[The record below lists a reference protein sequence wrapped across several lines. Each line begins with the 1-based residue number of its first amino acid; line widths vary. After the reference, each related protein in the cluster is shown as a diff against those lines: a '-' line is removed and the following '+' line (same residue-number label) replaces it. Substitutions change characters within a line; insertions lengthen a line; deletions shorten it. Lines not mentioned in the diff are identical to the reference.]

1 MPLDQQLGRR
11 PRGWLILNRA
21 SAAIVFQATARGK
34 TSGATPFQSRYIPEI
49 LATTPGRILPAEMK
63 KVAWGL
69 AVGVVAVPLAF
80 LGRATATRGP
90 EEAPGGEVV
99 RVTRRTIASSVKAT
113 GVVKPR
119 IGAEVRV
126 GSRVSGVVARLHV
139 QIGETVA
146 RGQLLA
152 ELETR
157 ELVAR
162 RDQAQAALAAADA
175 TLQYARSALARQRAL
190 ATADLLSAA
199 DLDVAERSRGV
210 AEQQS
215 AEAAANLDFARTQLG
230 YSRIWAPIGGI
241 VASVATQEGETV
253 AASLAAP
260 TFVTLVDLAR
270 LEVWAYVDETDIGR
284 IARGQ
289 RARFTVDTYPDHEFE
304 GRVTAVYP
312 QAEIRDNVVN
322 YVTVVTFDPPR
333 DRTLRPEMT
342 TTVRIAIDTRENVLA
357 VPRRA
362 VRREQGRTFV
372 LTPARE
378 KRWVT
383 AGSRDEADTE
393 IVAGLREGDEVL
405 VGDSGGPAKDAH

>member
-1 MPLDQQLGRR
+1 
-11 PRGWLILNRA
+11 
-21 SAAIVFQATARGK
+21 
-34 TSGATPFQSRYIPEI
+34 
-49 LATTPGRILPAEMK
+49 MK

-69 AVGVVAVPLAF
+69 AVGVVAVPLAL
-80 LGRATATRGP
+80 LGRAAAKRGP

-99 RVTRRTIASSVKAT
+99 RVTRRTLGSSVKAT

-119 IGAEVRV
+119 IGAQVRV
-126 GSRVSGVVARLHV
+126 GSRLSGVVARLHV

-152 ELETR
+152 ELDTR

-162 RDQAQAALAAADA
+162 RDQARAALAAADA
-175 TLQYARSALARQRAL
+175 TLQYTRSALARQRAL
-190 ATADLLSAA
+190 GAAELLSAA

-230 YSRIWAPIGGI
+230 YSRITAPIGGI

-284 IARGQ
+284 IAKGQ

-322 YVTVVTFDPPR
+322 YVTVVTFDPPP

-362 VRREQGRTFV
+362 VRRERGRTFV
-372 LTPARE
+372 LTPAGE

-383 AGSRDEADTE
+383 VGSRDETDTE
-393 IVAGLREGDEVL
+393 IVDGLGEGDEVL
-405 VGDSGGPAKDAH
+405 LGDSVGSAKDAH

>member
-1 MPLDQQLGRR
+1 VTKG
-11 PRGWLILNRA
+11 I
-21 SAAIVFQATARGK
+21 
-34 TSGATPFQSRYIPEI
+34 
-49 LATTPGRILPAEMK
+49 
-63 KVAWGL
+63 AWGL
-69 AVGVVAVPLAF
+69 GAASTVLALVFVA
-80 LGRATATRGP
+80 RTAMTRGEP
-90 EEAPGGEVV
+90 APPTDVV
-99 RVTRRTIASSVKAT
+99 RVARRTIGSAVKAT

-139 QIGETVA
+139 RIGDAVE

-157 ELVAR
+157 ELAAR
-162 RDQAQAALAAADA
+162 QDQAAAALAQAEASLRYADA
-175 TLQYARSALARQRAL
+175 DLARRRELGAARL
-190 ATADLLSAA
+190 LSTADL
-199 DLDVAERSRGV
+199 DLAVRARNV
-210 AEQQS
+210 AEQQR
-215 AEAAANLDFARTQLG
+215 AEAAANLEFARTQLA
-230 YSRIWAPIGGI
+230 YSRITAPIQGV
-241 VASVATQEGETV
+241 VASVSTQEGETV

-284 IARGQ
+284 IHKGQ
-289 RARFTVDTYPDHEFE
+289 AARFTVDTYPDHEFE

-312 QAEIRDNVVN
+312 QAEIRDNVVD

-342 TTVRIAIDTRENVLA
+342 TTVRIAVETRSNVLA

-362 VRREQGRTFV
+362 VRREGGRAYV
-372 LTPARE
+372 LTAAGE

-383 AGSRDEADTE
+383 LGSRDEMDCE
-393 IVAGLREGDEVL
+393 IVAGLREGDEVR
-405 VGDSGGPAKDAH
+405 VGEAKADGAAKQ